1 METSLL
7 GLIGTYP
14 NHLAKILSD
23 TLDTDI
29 LMIDTNMQIIGSAFK
44 YLNLYTDIHFGT
56 LISTIILENRN
67 LIVEDKS
74 RIQGC
79 RRCDQFRECKMSS
92 FVGVPIRYENQVI
105 GALALILTRHRARFM
120 FESLDSTVSFL
131 ESFAD
136 LLANK
141 IENETRTIG
150 LENRLKEVENIMDKM
165 LEAVVYT
172 DHYGNI
178 VHVNQRFCDILHYD
192 RKLSGGNIRE
202 IFPYRVIQDY
212 FLEYKDISN
221 EHLTFEQ
228 EEHFFHGV
236 VSSAKIYLSATEFGT
251 LFYFRPQSDFVKRI
265 NISEQGSLVTFE
277 WMQQYFPPE
286 ELKRIEEKAREGG
299 NLLIQGLDIELGLLL
314 AKAIFNSSER
324 NLHDLYVVY
333 PDNLYRELLRIHML
347 DEYGVLRN
355 ADQSTVVIVQ
365 PERLPLYIQRILAD
379 FIKTGKLK
387 FAKYTVRSNVRFLFC
402 TDAVLESLVDN
413 HMFSMEL
420 YQQLGGKRID
430 FEHFS
435 QERARFRKYAL
446 EGLDFY
452 KKIYQNKNVEFSG
465 EAVEYLRHHYEE
477 LGMHFVEILLEKT
490 AAECSG
496 KVTRKELE
504 PIVSRC
510 REVREF
516 CDLEQTAKAQIQE
529 MLRKGYPKSQI
540 ADALGISRATL
551 YRRIR
556 EYDRDTAS
564 ADGVS

>member
-7 GLIGTYP
+7 GLIRTYT

-29 LMIDTNMQIIGSAFK
+29 LMIDTNMHIIGSAFK

-67 LIVEDKS
+67 LIVEDKN
-74 RIQGC
+74 RMQGC
-79 RRCDQFRECKMSS
+79 RKCSQFKECKMSS

-105 GALALILTRHRARFM
+105 GALALILTRHRAKFM

-172 DHYGNI
+172 DYYGNVI
-178 VHVNQRFCDILHYD
+178 HVNQRFCDILHYD
-192 RKLSGGNIRE
+192 RKQSRGNIRE
-202 IFPYRVIQDY
+202 LFPYQMIRDY
-212 FLEYKDISN
+212 FLSYKDISN

-228 EEHFFHGV
+228 EGQFFHGV
-236 VSSAKIYLSATEFGT
+236 VSSAKIYLSETEFGT

-277 WMQQYFPPE
+277 WMRQYFPRD
-286 ELKRIEEKAREGG
+286 ELKRIEEKAREGK
-299 NLLIQGLDIELGLLL
+299 NLLIQGVDVELGLLL
-314 AKAIFNSSER
+314 AKAVFNSSER
-324 NLHDLYVVY
+324 NLHDLYVIY
-333 PDNLYRELLRIHML
+333 ADNLYRELLRIYML

-355 ADQSTVVIVQ
+355 ADNSTVVIVQ
-365 PERLPLYIQRILAD
+365 PERLPLYIQRKLAE
-379 FIKTGKLK
+379 FMKTGKVK
-387 FAKYTVRSNVRFLFC
+387 SAQNTVRSNVRFLFC
-402 TDAVLESLVDN
+402 TDAVLEPLVERQ
-413 HMFSMEL
+413 MFSIEL
-420 YQQLGGKRID
+420 YLQLGGNRIN

-435 QERARFRKYAL
+435 QENVRFHKYVQA
-446 EGLDFY
+446 GFDFY
-452 KKIYQNKNVEFSG
+452 KKIYRNKIAELTG
-465 EAVEYLRHHYEE
+465 TAVTYLKQRYEE
-477 LGMHFVEILLEKT
+477 LGMHFVETLLEKI
-490 AAECSG
+490 AAECTG
-496 KVTRKELE
+496 NVTRRELE
-504 PIVSRC
+504 PIVNHC
-510 REVREF
+510 RENEDF
-516 CDLEQTAKAQIQE
+516 CNLEQTAKEQIQE
-529 MLRKGYPKSQI
+529 MMRKGYSKSQI
-540 ADALGISRATL
+540 AEKLGISRATL

-556 EYDRDTAS
+556 EYHGES
-564 ADGVS
+564 G